1 MSTCLHAKRENNE
14 ISQSSGLEVEDDSQ
28 AMRLEGGGE
37 GGGLDGKSRSPLPV
51 YSCWCSREAVGGV
64 IIQGRHLPGSH

>member
-51 YSCWCSREAVGGV
+51 YSCWCGREAVGGV
-64 IIQGRHLPGSH
+64 SIQGRHLPGSH